1 MGLLTDTKEKKTQLL
16 LKDNRHFT
24 IRKLPLEHS
33 CLVEKDGEKIKRAW
47 KHFFG
52 SEFTFT
58 GYKNAS
64 ADSVTL
70 SFNRD
75 IILDPFNKVR
85 IGENE
90 SDKPDNKGKSL
101 IKWLGKIS
109 TNMRSIYNSRP
120 EHRTTANAL
129 FWLFLGIDCLIFIG
143 WAIKFFTKG

>member
-1 MGLLTDTKEKKTQLL
+1 MGLLTDTKEKKTQML
-16 LKDNRHFT
+16 LKDNRHII

-33 CLVEKDGEKIKRAW
+33 CLVEKDGDKIKRAW

-52 SEFTFT
+52 SEFTFA

-70 SFNRD
+70 SVNRD
-75 IILDPFNKVR
+75 IILDPYNKLN
-85 IGENE
+85 IGENA
-90 SDKPDNKGKSL
+90 SDKPSFKGESL
-101 IKWLGKIS
+101 QKWLGKIS

-129 FWLFLGIDCLIFIG
+129 FWIVTVIVLIETIG
-143 WAIKFFTKG
+143 WAVRFFIGD